1 MKSGLNT
8 ADLIFSFTKKMI
20 KKIKKKLAHMEWEEW
35 YEYHCPYKLEPNEGE
50 IMPFKFSNT
59 DARKLKKN
67 IEDMLERL
75 QLDKEYQRE
84 FCEMLR
90 SAGACPEDETDKEI
104 VESFLTS
111 YDPELVTDNP
121 DGGVVFNFKYP
132 EEE

>member
-1 MKSGLNT
+1 
-8 ADLIFSFTKKMI
+8 MI

-35 YEYHCPYKLEPNEGE
+35 HEYNCPYKLEPNKGE

-59 DARKLKKN
+59 DARKLKSN
-67 IEDMLERL
+67 IENMLEKL
-75 QLDKEYQRE
+75 QLDEEYQRE

-90 SAGACPEDETDKEI
+90 TAGACPEEETDKEI
-104 VESFLTS
+104 VESFLVS
-111 YDPELVTDNP
+111 YDPELITDNP